1 MELEDAVNE
10 KFNLSSEN
18 AAKNAEI
25 DMLGTD
31 KDWDDDEKDN
41 EGILTLRETMF
52 CVLLFTMHHSA
63 CRRRKEQEKEVP
75 SDACATL

>member
-31 KDWDDDEKDN
+31 KDWDDDENDN
-41 EGILTLRETMF
+41 EGILTLRETVF
-52 CVLLFTMHHSA
+52 VSYFYDASLF
-63 CRRRKEQEKEVP
+63 V
-75 SDACATL
+75 